1 MGTFNEGAV
10 ISKLKMKSC
19 RLTIM
24 GLNNEATIV
33 TVGLLRGYWKT
44 TAPSGGKSKDPQIG
58 RKEGSGLT
66 SKLTLTWLR
75 CLNSVRRMLLIKENK
90 QIWSHT
96 CDEGGHPPANQ
107 VVEPHRAV
115 VDVSHFA
122 DHAVDVQPL
131 QEEPG
136 ESAEVE
142 EVQQDGHDG
151 AQKLRQEGRQKWILL
166 AFKGQVADKNTNVL
180 LKKS

>member
-1 MGTFNEGAV
+1 M
-10 ISKLKMKSC
+10 C
-19 RLTIM
+19 
-24 GLNNEATIV
+24 
-33 TVGLLRGYWKT
+33 
-44 TAPSGGKSKDPQIG
+44 
-58 RKEGSGLT
+58 
-66 SKLTLTWLR
+66 
-75 CLNSVRRMLLIKENK
+75 
-90 QIWSHT
+90 SHT

-107 VVEPHRAV
+107 VVEPHRSI

-151 AQKLRQEGRQKWILL
+151 AQKLSGKEGKRLKMDFCLGLL
-166 AFKGQVADKNTNVL
+166 VDK
-180 LKKS
+180 